1 MSSFMEK
8 SERSFSQSEAT
19 GSKSRGG
26 SKLRKGERK
35 QSAKKS
41 LAQDDQ
47 QSKSSFP
54 FNDDE
59 EMGKYNF
66 KNIDNPQDNVSE
78 ISMGPYQ
85 TKMSMYNNLEDSI
98 SLTEKTSK
106 KLLPI
111 YKEVLR
117 KIQYIEKKKALVNG
131 VNVPDDKPESGV
143 DTVKNEHDVESSDV
157 DSKIGLG
164 LHGSVEKKNKAASQ
178 KKK

>member
-1 MSSFMEK
+1 MEK

-26 SKLRKGERK
+26 SRLRKGERK

-66 KNIDNPQDNVSE
+66 KNIDNALDNVSE

-131 VNVPDDKPESGV
+131 VNVPDEKPESGV
-143 DTVKNEHDVESSDV
+143 EASNSQKEKIEHDVESSDI

-164 LHGSVEKKNKAASQ
+164 LHGSVEKK
-178 KKK
+178 

>member
-1 MSSFMEK
+1 
-8 SERSFSQSEAT
+8 
-19 GSKSRGG
+19 
-26 SKLRKGERK
+26 
-35 QSAKKS
+35 
-41 LAQDDQ
+41 
-47 QSKSSFP
+47 
-54 FNDDE
+54 
-59 EMGKYNF
+59 
-66 KNIDNPQDNVSE
+66 
-78 ISMGPYQ
+78 
-85 TKMSMYNNLEDSI
+85 MSMYNNLEDSI

-143 DTVKNEHDVESSDV
+143 EASLKNEHDVESSDI

-164 LHGSVEKKNKAASQ
+164 LHGSLDKKQQKAASL